1 MPDPDLV
8 RDVRAGLSGQPK
20 RLPPRWLYD
29 DAGTA
34 LFDEI
39 TRLPEY
45 YLTEAERRLLVSHAA
60 EIARVSGART
70 VVELGSGTAD
80 KTVTLLD
87 AFAAEGLLDAFVPL
101 DVSVEALELAAARVR
116 TRIPDID
123 VVPMEADFSGYLP
136 VALDASP
143 RMVAFL
149 GSTIGNLYPEERR
162 AFLEHLASSLRPGDS
177 LLLGADLVKGAD
189 RLVAAYDDAAGFTE
203 RFILNLLNVLERE
216 LGSDLRTADFAYVP
230 LWDPRNQR
238 MDLRLRARR
247 ALVATIPGAGLVV
260 QLAEGEEIHVEIS
273 TKFTL
278 PGLTAE
284 LGSVGLVTVRTFD
297 DGDFGLIL
305 AVRAGVRPA

>member
-8 RDVRAGLSGQPK
+8 RDVHAGLSGQPK

-45 YLTEAERRLLVSHAA
+45 YPTEAERRLLVTHAR
-60 EIARVSGART
+60 EIAKMSGART

-80 KTVTLLD
+80 KTVTLLE

-101 DVSVEALELAAARVR
+101 DVSAEALERAAARVR
-116 TRIPDID
+116 ARIPGIE

-136 VALDASP
+136 AALDASP

-149 GSTIGNLYPEERR
+149 GSTIGNLYPDERHG
-162 AFLEHLASSLRPGDS
+162 FLAHLASSLRPGDS
-177 LLLGADLVKGAD
+177 LLLGVDLVKSAD
-189 RLVAAYDDAAGFTE
+189 RIVAAYDDASGVTE
-203 RFILNLLNVLERE
+203 RFILNLLDVLGRE
-216 LGSDLRTADFAYVP
+216 LGADLHPEDFVYVP
-230 LWDPRNQR
+230 LWDARHQR

-247 ALVATIPGAGLVV
+247 SLVATIPGAGLVV
-260 QLAEGEEIHVEIS
+260 PFAEGEEIHVEIS
-273 TKFTL
+273 TKFDL
-278 PGLTAE
+278 SSVAAE
-284 LGSVGLVTVRTFD
+284 LRSVGLDTVRTFD

-305 AVRAGVRPA
+305 AIRAPR